1 MNRLAWLFRRHGATI
16 ALWAGLLLIAA
27 ALALHGLAVRPLQ
40 QSLEAVQAQPRGP
53 REGKLERLG
62 DDLARQ
68 ESPNAQL
75 ASFYAY
81 FSTDD
86 RLTDSLA
93 KVYAIARSLGL
104 EMKRADYRL
113 NSQPGRRLDR
123 YQMTVPIQG
132 SYTAIR
138 AFVTAVLRAQP
149 TMALEQVQFQRKDI
163 GEPIVDAQISF
174 TFYLAQ

>member
-1 MNRLAWLFRRHGATI
+1 MNRFAWLFRRHAATL
-16 ALWAGLLLIAA
+16 ALWAGWLLAA
-27 ALALHGLAVRPLQ
+27 VALALHTLAVRPLQ
-40 QSLEAVQAQPRGP
+40 ERLDALQVQPKGP

-68 ESPNAQL
+68 DSPRNQL

-81 FSTDD
+81 FTHDET
-86 RLTDSLA
+86 LTDSLA

-104 EMKRADYRL
+104 EMKRAEYRL

-123 YQMTVPIQG
+123 YQMIVPIQG
-132 SYTAIR
+132 SYTILR

-163 GEPIVDAQISF
+163 GENLVDAQISF
-174 TFYLAQ
+174 TFYLAK

>member
-1 MNRLAWLFRRHGATI
+1 MNRIAWLLHRQGWAI
-16 ALWAGLLLIAA
+16 ALWTGVTLIVAA
-27 ALALHGLAVRPLQ
+27 VLLHGVAVRPLQ
-40 QSLEAVQAQPRGP
+40 QSLDALQAQPKGA

-68 ESPNAQL
+68 DSPDAQL

-81 FSTDD
+81 FTTED
-86 RLTDSLA
+86 RLTDALA

-104 EMKRADYRL
+104 EMKRAEYRL
-113 NSQPGRRLDR
+113 TSQPGRKLDR
-123 YQMTVPIQG
+123 YLMTVPIQG

-138 AFVTAVLRAQP
+138 AFVTSVLRAQP

-163 GEPIVDAQISF
+163 GERVVDAQITF
-174 TFYLAQ
+174 TFYLPK

>member
-1 MNRLAWLFRRHGATI
+1 MNRLAWLLRRHASTLALCVGA
-16 ALWAGLLLIAA
+16 ALAA
-27 ALALHGLAVRPLQ
+27 AAMALHGLAVRPLQ
-40 QSLEAVQAQPRGP
+40 QTLDALQAQPKGA
-53 REGKLERLG
+53 REGRLERLG

-68 ESPNAQL
+68 DSPSAQL

-81 FSTDD
+81 FNTDD

-93 KVYAIARSLGL
+93 KVYAVARSLGL

-113 NSQPGRRLDR
+113 NSQPGRKLDR

-163 GEPIVDAQISF
+163 GDPIVDAQVSF
-174 TFYLAQ
+174 TFYLAR

>member
-1 MNRLAWLFRRHGATI
+1 MNRLAWLLRRYGSTL
-16 ALWAGLLLIAA
+16 ALWAGLMLIAA

-40 QSLEAVQAQPRGP
+40 QSLDALQAQPKGP
-53 REGKLERLG
+53 REGKLERLS

-68 ESPNAQL
+68 DSPRAQL

-81 FSTDD
+81 FNSDD

-104 EMKRADYRL
+104 EMKRAEYRL
-113 NSQPGRRLDR
+113 NSQPGRKLDR
-123 YQMTVPIQG
+123 YQMVVPIQG
-132 SYTAIR
+132 NYTTIR

-149 TMALEQVQFQRKDI
+149 TMSLEQVQFQRKDI
-163 GEPIVDAQISF
+163 GEGVVDAQISF